1 MCSFCTFRY
10 LEEDEQIS
18 QMKATQGRCHFVSVR
33 CVAVVKNSYI
43 TGCIAPSCW
52 QNQLQIFSFLTHM
65 QYCLLWQLLS
75 HSCHVWKTWQTFMN
89 LWDCC
94 VQFFYMPNPFLPP
107 NQQCQSTERV
117 IEFPLCK
124 DVKYGYVLKLP
135 QFYTNVWLL
144 GDIVAAVVLW
154 HNG

>member
-1 MCSFCTFRY
+1 
-10 LEEDEQIS
+10 
-18 QMKATQGRCHFVSVR
+18 
-33 CVAVVKNSYI
+33 
-43 TGCIAPSCW
+43 
-52 QNQLQIFSFLTHM
+52 
-65 QYCLLWQLLS
+65 
-75 HSCHVWKTWQTFMN
+75 MN

-144 GDIVAAVVLW
+144 GDIVAAVVL
-154 HNG
+154 